1 MPPPPPQAGSSE
13 RETGFQDEQEVHL
26 SYSSGRLQAQ
36 EPHKCLLDILTPF
49 LTSPWPVSF
58 ILSVSY
64 LAWQGHSPGT

>member
-1 MPPPPPQAGSSE
+1 MPPPPRGRVDRE
-13 RETGFQDEQEVHL
+13 RETGLQEVHL
-26 SYSSGRLQAQ
+26 SYFSGRLQAQ
-36 EPHKCLLDILTPF
+36 EPHKGLLDILTPF